1 MLRND
6 PNTPLGE
13 GFLTIVQ
20 RNDPSNE
27 SLAAYMARLPHWSG
41 PRRQLPRLIKQAVLH
56 CEHGRPGAGC
66 GADLGIDVLDMVLDG
81 SS

>member
-20 RNDPSNE
+20 LNDPSNE
-27 SLAAYMARLPHWSG
+27 SLAAYMARLPHWSW
-41 PRRQLPRLIKQAVLH
+41 PAS
-56 CEHGRPGAGC
+56 ATT
-66 GADLGIDVLDMVLDG
+66 
-81 SS
+81 